1 MLYTTSVMK
10 TAVSPLTVSLIL
22 PVLNH
27 EPRLEEVLG
36 DIKSVFGTQQPE
48 VLLVYDVTRP
58 ELLDAVRAEQRN
70 LEERFGVRCVTRIEQ
85 RGFGGALRAGFE
97 ASTGDVIVPV
107 MADCS
112 DDISS
117 IPRMVEKIEAGADVV
132 SGSRYADGGGIVGD
146 TVKQRL
152 SRLYSVIMGTI
163 STVSTQDVS
172 NGFKA
177 FRREVWENIPND
189 SVWFDMSVEMTV
201 KAAARGY
208 RISQVPTVWTNR
220 SEGKSAFSMMG
231 EFPRYSRWIFYAA
244 RHSPSRPFIFGV
256 TVGAGTVLLLS
267 RSLKVLAGGSNSNSR
282 GPDGTGPA

>member
-1 MLYTTSVMK
+1 MK
-10 TAVSPLTVSLIL
+10 TAVSPVTISLIL

-27 EPRLEEVLG
+27 EPRLEEVLR
-36 DIKSVFGTQQPE
+36 DIQSVFADRQPPE
-48 VLLVYDVTRP
+48 VLVVYDVTMP
-58 ELLDAVRAEQRN
+58 EILDAVRAEERD
-70 LEERFGVRCVTRIEQ
+70 LEERYGIRCVTRINE

-107 MADCS
+107 MGDCS

-117 IPRMVEKIEAGADVV
+117 IPSMVEKIAAGAADVV
-132 SGSRYADGGGIVGD
+132 SGSRYAQGGGIVGD

-152 SRLYSVIMGTI
+152 SRLFSVIMCTV

-177 FRREVWENIPND
+177 YRREVWEDIPND

-220 SEGKSAFSMMG
+220 SAGKSAFSMMG
-231 EFPRYSRWIFYAA
+231 EFPRYSRWILYAA

-256 TVGAGTVLLLS
+256 TVGAGTALLLS
-267 RSLKVLAGGSNSNSR
+267 RTLSALGGGRSSHSNSR
-282 GPDGTGPA
+282 GPNSGGPTSR

>member
-1 MLYTTSVMK
+1 MK
-10 TAVSPLTVSLIL
+10 TETSTISVSLIL

-27 EPRLEEVLG
+27 EPRLEEVLH
-36 DIKSVFGTQQPE
+36 DIKSVFGERQPE
-48 VLLVYDVTRP
+48 VLVVYDVTKP
-58 ELLDAVRAEQRN
+58 ELLDAVRSEQRD
-70 LEERFGVRCVTRIEQ
+70 LEERFGVRCVTRIDQ

-97 ASTGDVIVPV
+97 ASLGDVIVPV

-117 IPRMVEKIEAGADVV
+117 IPRMVEKIAAGTADVV
-132 SGSRYADGGGIVGD
+132 SGSRYAAGGGIVGD

-152 SRLYSVIMGTI
+152 SRLFSVIMGTV
-163 STVSTQDVS
+163 STISTQDVS

-177 FRREVWENIPND
+177 YRREVWENIRND

-244 RHSPSRPFIFGV
+244 RHSPSRPFFFGV
-256 TVGAGTVLLLS
+256 TVGAGTTLLLS
-267 RSLKVLAGGSNSNSR
+267 RTLSALGGGRGANSNSR

>member
-1 MLYTTSVMK
+1 MK
-10 TAVSPLTVSLIL
+10 TETPTISVSLIL

-27 EPRLEEVLG
+27 EPRLEEVLH
-36 DIKSVFGTQQPE
+36 DIKSVFSDRHPE
-48 VLLVYDVTRP
+48 VLVVYDVTKP
-58 ELLDAVRAEQRN
+58 ELLDAVRSEQRD
-70 LEERFGVRCVTRIEQ
+70 LEERFGVRCVTRIDQ

-97 ASTGDVIVPV
+97 ASTGDVIIPV

-117 IPRMVEKIEAGADVV
+117 IPRMVEKIAAGTADVV
-132 SGSRYADGGGIVGD
+132 SGSRYAAGGGIVGD

-152 SRLYSVIMGTI
+152 SRLFSVIMGTV
-163 STVSTQDVS
+163 STISTQDVS

-177 FRREVWENIPND
+177 YRREVWENIRND

-201 KAAARGY
+201 KAAAQGY

-256 TVGAGTVLLLS
+256 TVGAGTTLLLS
-267 RSLKVLAGGSNSNSR
+267 KTLSALGGSRSANSNSR